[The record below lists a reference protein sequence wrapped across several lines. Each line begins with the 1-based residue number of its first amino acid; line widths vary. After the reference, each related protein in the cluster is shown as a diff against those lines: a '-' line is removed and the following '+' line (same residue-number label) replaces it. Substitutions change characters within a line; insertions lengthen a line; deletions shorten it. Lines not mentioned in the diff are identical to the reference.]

1 LGGFYQ
7 VTPII
12 PIGEAYKHLGGEVK
26 YPTDS
31 ARQSFNSRIKN
42 FIQHGIV
49 QGDMEDKKVDIE
61 SLKEHLEFESNIFVS
76 NMNLSNFRD
85 LFVISNE
92 FIVSKIMG
100 MFQFCIHVYT

>member
-1 LGGFYQ
+1 MELGGFYQ

-49 QGDMEDKKVDIE
+49 HGDMEDKKVDIE
-61 SLKEHLEFESNIFVS
+61 SLKGRLEFESNIFESYMTISKLLV
-76 NMNLSNFRD
+76 
-85 LFVISNE
+85 LFLISNDLNS
-92 FIVSKIMG
+92 ILTS
-100 MFQFCIHVYT
+100 

>member
-31 ARQSFNSRIKN
+31 ARQSFNPRIKN

-61 SLKEHLEFESNIFVS
+61 SLKGRVEFESNIFES
-76 NMNLSNFRD
+76 YMTLSHYRD
-85 LFVISNE
+85 LFETSNE
-92 FIVSKIMG
+92 FPDRTIKC
-100 MFQFCIHVYT
+100 FF